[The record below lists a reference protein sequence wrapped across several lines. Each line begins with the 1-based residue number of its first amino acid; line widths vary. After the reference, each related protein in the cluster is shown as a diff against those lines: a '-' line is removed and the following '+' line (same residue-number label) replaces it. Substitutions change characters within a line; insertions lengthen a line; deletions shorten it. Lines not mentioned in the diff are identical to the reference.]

1 MDGQQSKAVSERTA
15 IERPHPG
22 PAPQP
27 PDELE
32 DLLGSLGCRPPEDA
46 QPLQATANKAP
57 TKTIETIE
65 ISKATRPPRLEAQ
78 QKDLARNKG
87 KATIWSIVWKLNNK
101 DVATEPASAI
111 SRPPPLKAN
120 LDRSDGHNPVNGDL
134 RDKSHCEP
142 STKPL
147 PLLLPTSSNIDVF
160 QHWDTLQSSTQ
171 QPPFPEQKKL
181 HLSTAQRIVSRLLP
195 FIQLE
200 KDLWVRFDLPIDPGL
215 KARWPSKL
223 RGFNHTFLK
232 EGLKVNYYADLVMAS
247 STGADDNMQPTVM
260 FVCERKDLHVIKKIA
275 TDSPFIED
283 GCKLRFVNAT
293 SQRYYA
299 GSGLSVASSD
309 GLSLFVEACLSNTGH
324 LCGARARAFTKA
336 NLYTKEFTIGGLI
349 LINDCCYALTSGHS
363 LMGAGLAKT
372 LSPDG
377 TFFVSPC
384 IRRHAAKTISQRL
397 NSKSLVRFT
406 LVSFLHYIAMK
417 SYWTRL
423 LIGHLLRYPDTFGE
437 RTG

>member
-1 MDGQQSKAVSERTA
+1 MESSSPLCGIELRMDGQWSKAVGERTA
-15 IERPHPG
+15 IERPNPG

-32 DLLGSLGCRPPEDA
+32 DLHGSLGCRPEDA
-46 QPLQATANKAP
+46 QPLQTTANRAP
-57 TKTIETIE
+57 TKTME
-65 ISKATRPPRLEAQ
+65 ISKATRPPGLAAQ
-78 QKDLARNKG
+78 QKDLARNREKG
-87 KATIWSIVWKLNNK
+87 AIRSFVWKLNNE
-101 DVATEPASAI
+101 DAATEPVSAI

-120 LDRSDGHNPVNGDL
+120 ITQSDGHNSINRDL
-134 RDKSHCEP
+134 LDGSHCEP
-142 STKPL
+142 STKSL
-147 PLLLPTSSNIDVF
+147 PLLPPASSNIDVF
-160 QHWDTLQSSTQ
+160 QHRDTLHPSRQ
-171 QPPFPEQKKL
+171 QPPFAERKKL

-195 FIQLE
+195 FIQFE

-283 GCKLRFVNAT
+283 VCKLMFINAT
-293 SQRYYA
+293 SEKYSA
-299 GSGLSVASSD
+299 GSGLSMASSD

-363 LMGAGLAKT
+363 LIEAGSAKP
-372 LSPDG
+372 LSADG
-377 TFFVSPC
+377 TFLQV
-384 IRRHAAKTISQRL
+384 
-397 NSKSLVRFT
+397 
-406 LVSFLHYIAMK
+406 
-417 SYWTRL
+417 
-423 LIGHLLRYPDTFGE
+423 HL
-437 RTG
+437 